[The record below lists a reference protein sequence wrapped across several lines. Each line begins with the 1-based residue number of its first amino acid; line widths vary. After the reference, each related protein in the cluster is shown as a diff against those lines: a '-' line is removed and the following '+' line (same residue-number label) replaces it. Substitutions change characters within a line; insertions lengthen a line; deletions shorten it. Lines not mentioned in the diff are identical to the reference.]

1 MINFLNSS
9 HEKPYI
15 LFHSLYQKAIENGQK
30 GVEAISVSSYNE
42 LLKEVEAR
50 YVNLKYIDNN
60 EWIFFSNYLSPKAN
74 QFESHDQV
82 SILIYWASINTQIRM
97 KAKIFKTSSEFSDEH
112 FQGRTK
118 EKNALAI
125 SSNQSQAVDSFDQV
139 TKNFNET
146 LEIMTSET
154 PRPDFWGGYSFT
166 PYYFEF
172 WQGHENRLNKRHVF
186 KQQDNQWS
194 EQLLQP

>member
-1 MINFLNSS
+1 MIKFLNLNP
-9 HEKPYI
+9 EKPYI
-15 LFHSLYQKAIENGQK
+15 LFQSLYQQAIENGQK
-30 GVEAISVSSYNE
+30 GIEAISVSSYNQ

-74 QFESHDQV
+74 QFDSHDQV
-82 SILIYWASINTQIRM
+82 SVLIYWASINTQIRM
-97 KAKIFKTSSEFSDEH
+97 KAKIFKTSDEFSDEH
-112 FQGRTK
+112 FQGRTI

-125 SSNQSQAVDSFDQV
+125 SSNQSQIIDSFDEV
-139 TKNFNET
+139 AKNFNEA
-146 LEIMTSET
+146 LQVMTPET
-154 PRPDFWGGYSFT
+154 PRPNFWGGYSFT

-186 KQQDNQWS
+186 
-194 EQLLQP
+194 EQLDSEWAERFLQP

>member
-1 MINFLNSS
+1 MINFLNLSS
-9 HEKPYI
+9 EKPYI
-15 LFHSLYQKAIENGQK
+15 LFRSLYQKATESGQK
-30 GVEAISVSSYNE
+30 GVEAISVSSYNQ
-42 LLKEVEAR
+42 LLQEVEAR

-60 EWIFFSNYLSPKAN
+60 EWIFFSNYRSPKAN
-74 QFESHDQV
+74 QFESHNQV
-82 SILIYWASINTQIRM
+82 SVLIYWASINTQIRI
-97 KAKIFKTSSEFSDEH
+97 KAKIFKASSEFSDQH

-125 SSNQSQAVDSFDQV
+125 SSNQSEVIDSYDEV
-139 TKNFNET
+139 TKNFHET
-146 LEIMTSET
+146 LEIMTSDT

-186 KQQDNQWS
+186 KQQKDEWT

>member
-1 MINFLNSS
+1 MINFLNPSL
-9 HEKPYI
+9 EKPYV
-15 LFHSLYQKAIENGQK
+15 LFQSFYQKAIENGQK

-82 SILIYWASINTQIRM
+82 SVLIYWASINTQIRM

-186 KQQDNQWS
+186 KQQDNQWT

>member
-15 LFHSLYQKAIENGQK
+15 LFQSLYQKAIENGQK

-42 LLKEVEAR
+42 PLKEVEAR

-82 SILIYWASINTQIRM
+82 SVLIYWASINTQIRM

-125 SSNQSQAVDSFDQV
+125 SSNQSQVVDSFDEV

-154 PRPDFWGGYSFT
+154 PRPDFWGGYSFI

-186 KQQDNQWS
+186 MQEDDQWT

>member
-1 MINFLNSS
+1 MINILNPSL
-9 HEKPYI
+9 EKPYI
-15 LFHSLYQKAIENGQK
+15 LFQSLYQKAIENGQK

-82 SILIYWASINTQIRM
+82 SVLIYWASINTQIRM

-186 KQQDNQWS
+186 KQQDNQWT